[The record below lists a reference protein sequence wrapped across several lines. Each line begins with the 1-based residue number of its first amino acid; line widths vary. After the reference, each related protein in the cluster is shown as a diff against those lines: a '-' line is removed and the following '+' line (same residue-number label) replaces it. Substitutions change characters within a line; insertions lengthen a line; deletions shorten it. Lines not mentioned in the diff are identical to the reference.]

1 MTPEYRWVLL
11 VVLLGAVLLIGR
23 SGLLANLLGTC
34 TISHGLIF
42 HSYVF
47 FIETYKMA
55 SQDMALSLVRGP
67 S

>member
-23 SGLLANLLGTC
+23 ALLDNLLGTC